1 MGNCD
6 SQLVK
11 RITQGLL
18 NAKQDPDPN
27 TGCRGS
33 YSNCK
38 ALCKAKIEGPFIQ
51 KAEEKIPFKELQAFS
66 FLPVSLSGV
75 LVFFKFLLNVIKL
88 KFLIITINFA
98 GH

>member
-11 RITQGLL
+11 RITQGCL

-33 YSNCK
+33 YTNCK
-38 ALCKAKIEGPFIQ
+38 ALCKAKNEQLFIQ
-51 KAEEKIPFKELQAFS
+51 NAGGEKIPLKELKTFS
-66 FLPVSLSGV
+66 FLPVSLSRV
-75 LVFFKFLLNVIKL
+75 LVFFIF
-88 KFLIITINFA
+88 T
-98 GH
+98 